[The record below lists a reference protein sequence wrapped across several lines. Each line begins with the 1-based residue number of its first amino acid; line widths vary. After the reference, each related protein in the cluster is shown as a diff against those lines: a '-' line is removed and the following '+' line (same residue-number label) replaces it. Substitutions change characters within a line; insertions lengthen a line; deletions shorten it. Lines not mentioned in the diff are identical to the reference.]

1 MKNIVTGKLN
11 LRINFPSFALIGLSL
26 FMNSLY
32 WWTGVAHITLSALQE
47 VYIESNSGF
56 VFELTIG
63 VRFHSVTSIFT
74 IFSCT
79 TAVRIFCH
87 LILSDQDGLFDI
99 LYSSLG
105 FLVIICWGSRQS
117 HGNLTNSNMCS
128 PERIKLNIFPWVI
141 AFHTLV
147 SSLCSF
153 GIGVLT
159 CLLSG
164 IGIIVSSLMISIK
177 GFFSVQIYLHPPIRL
192 LCEAHCMKSVQIRIY
207 FWSLFFC
214 IRTEYRKIRTRNNSV
229 FGHFHAMAL
238 TAWRII
244 SIIIATV
251 LNISTVWYLV
261 FI

>member
-1 MKNIVTGKLN
+1 MENIVTGKLN

-47 VYIESNSGF
+47 VYIESNPGF

-164 IGIIVSSLMISIK
+164 IGIIVSLLMISIK
-177 GFFSVQIYLHPPIRL
+177 GFFSCSDLSASSNTSSLWSALHEKCPNTD
-192 LCEAHCMKSVQIRIY
+192 
-207 FWSLFFC
+207 LF
-214 IRTEYRKIRTRNNSV
+214 
-229 FGHFHAMAL
+229 L
-238 TAWRII
+238 
-244 SIIIATV
+244 V
-251 LNISTVWYLV
+251 LIFLYSNWIQENTDQK
-261 FI
+261 